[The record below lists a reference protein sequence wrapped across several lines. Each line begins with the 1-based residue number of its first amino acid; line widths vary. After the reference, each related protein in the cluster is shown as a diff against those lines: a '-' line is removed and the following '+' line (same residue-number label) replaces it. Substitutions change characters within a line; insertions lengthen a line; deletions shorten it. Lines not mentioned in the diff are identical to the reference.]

1 MGLISFISPI
11 GHIHDDPGAI
21 FTDHGF
27 SIGAPRR
34 RFAKSSGAIAFRPF
48 MRINARGARRRIFT
62 TAGIFL
68 LNSGAGRPGF
78 IVLRFMPKTL
88 HRHHKESIGF
98 LLVATALTIVISY
111 LPLGFLV
118 VYPLRLFVTFIHE
131 GGHALAALLTL
142 GSVERLVIHAN
153 ASGETYTYGGLTVL
167 ISSSGYL
174 ASTAYGAGLLTL
186 LHDGGRAKAV
196 LTITAAIILT
206 LTGFFATDSFSLFIG
221 IALTGLLIWVAIGWS
236 ARWAH
241 FFLSFLAVQCCLNA
255 LYDLNTLFWIS
266 AKTNLHS
273 DAVNMQE
280 ATMIPAV
287 VWASAWTILSI
298 LALALALKMYAQ
310 NLGLIPRPSK

>member
-1 MGLISFISPI
+1 
-11 GHIHDDPGAI
+11 
-21 FTDHGF
+21 
-27 SIGAPRR
+27 
-34 RFAKSSGAIAFRPF
+34 
-48 MRINARGARRRIFT
+48 
-62 TAGIFL
+62 
-68 LNSGAGRPGF
+68 
-78 IVLRFMPKTL
+78 
-88 HRHHKESIGF
+88 
-98 LLVATALTIVISY
+98 
-111 LPLGFLV
+111 
-118 VYPLRLFVTFIHE
+118 
-131 GGHALAALLTL
+131 
-142 GSVERLVIHAN
+142 
-153 ASGETYTYGGLTVL
+153 VL

-206 LTGFFATDSFSLFIG
+206 LTGFFAADSFSLFIG

-280 ATMIPAV
+280 ATMVPAV

-310 NLGLIPRPSK
+310 NLGLIPKPSK

>member
-1 MGLISFISPI
+1 
-11 GHIHDDPGAI
+11 
-21 FTDHGF
+21 
-27 SIGAPRR
+27 
-34 RFAKSSGAIAFRPF
+34 
-48 MRINARGARRRIFT
+48 MRINVSDIRRRIFM
-62 TAGIFL
+62 TAAIFL
-68 LNSGAGRPGF
+68 LNYGAERPGS
-78 IVLRFMPKTL
+78 IVLRVMPKTL
-88 HRHHKESIGF
+88 PKQHKESIGF

-111 LPLGFLV
+111 MPFGKVLV
-118 VYPLRLFVTFIHE
+118 SPLRLFVTFIHE

-142 GSVERLVIHAN
+142 GRVDRLVIHAN
-153 ASGETYTYGGLTVL
+153 GAGETYTSGGLSLL
-167 ISSSGYL
+167 ISSAGYL

-196 LTITAAIILT
+196 LTVTAAIILT
-206 LTGFFATDSFSLFIG
+206 LTGFFAYDPFSLFIG

-236 ARWAH
+236 ARSAH

-255 LYDLNTLFWIS
+255 LYDLKTLFLIS
-266 AKTNLHS
+266 ATTNLHS

-280 ATMIPAV
+280 ATMIPAI